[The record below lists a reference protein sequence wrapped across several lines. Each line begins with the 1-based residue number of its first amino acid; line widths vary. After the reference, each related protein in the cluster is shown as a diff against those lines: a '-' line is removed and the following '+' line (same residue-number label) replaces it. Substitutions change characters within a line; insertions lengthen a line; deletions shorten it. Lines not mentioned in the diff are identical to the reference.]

1 MKVLLIALCVGLA
14 PTAAYAQDDAK
25 AAYARFEDGEIAF
38 EDGNFARAAALFGEA
53 FALHPEP
60 AYLFNRGLSF
70 ARLGRPAAAAAV
82 FERFHTTFPG
92 SPRKAEV
99 DRELAA
105 ARSATEK
112 RGAKVEIGTK
122 VDGTWRFWLDD
133 PAVPE
138 LAASS
143 SPIPGALWADPGT
156 LTVIASDGLIE
167 QRRTKTVAANETWL
181 ITIEPRSHGPST
193 TSWVAWS
200 VGAAG
205 LVSGVVFGALA
216 LDAQADGEGVVAKGR
231 APSAEARLE
240 TLKTRVDD
248 YALAADVGF
257 AVALA
262 GAVIGVVAYV
272 TGDSPEEALTWRF

>member
-1 MKVLLIALCVGLA
+1 MKPLLIALCLWLV
-14 PTAAYAQDDAK
+14 PTTAYAQDDAK

-60 AYLFNRGLSF
+60 AYLFNRALSF

-82 FERFHTTFPG
+82 FSHFHATFPG

-105 ARSATEK
+105 ARDAEK
-112 RGAKVEIGTK
+112 AGAKIELETK
-122 VDGTWRFWLDD
+122 IDGTWRVWLED

-143 SPIPGALWADPGT
+143 SPVPGVLWADPGAI
-156 LTVIASDGLIE
+156 TVVASDGLVE
-167 QRRTKTVAANETWL
+167 QRRTKTVAANEVWA
-181 ITIEPRSHGPST
+181 IVVEPRSHCPST
-193 TSWVAWS
+193 ASWVAWS
-200 VGAAG
+200 AGAAG

-216 LDAQADGEGVVAKGR
+216 LDAHDEGENLVAKGR
-231 APSAEARLE
+231 TPSAQTRLS
-240 TLKTRVDD
+240 TLKNRVDD

-262 GAVIGVVAYV
+262 GAVIGVVVYV